1 MAGASFARF
10 EGKVA
15 LITGAASG
23 ICRAAAEVIA
33 AEGGTIAAVD
43 YDRELLDGALE
54 AFTAAG
60 GGPHHAYHA
69 NALERGEV
77 DAVVADAVE
86 RFGRIDILVNG
97 VGGSTA
103 IPNPGATVAELTLEE
118 WQTVLDFNLT
128 GTFLF
133 CHAVIPHMTRQ
144 GGGKIVNFSSRS
156 SRGRSPTSSS
166 AYATAKGGIIA
177 FTSKLAQEVGPA
189 GINVNAIAPAT
200 TMTERIRRVYER
212 RPPGSRERQIAAI
225 PLGRVAEPID
235 QANVVCFLA
244 SAHADF
250 VTGVTIDVTGGG

>member
-1 MAGASFARF
+1 MADTSFARF

-23 ICRAAAEVIA
+23 ICRSAAEIIA

-43 YDRELLDGALE
+43 NNKELLDGALE
-54 AFTAAG
+54 AFAAAG
-60 GGPHHAYHA
+60 GGEHHAYPA
-69 NALERGEV
+69 NALDQAEV
-77 DAVVADAVE
+77 DAAVADAVE
-86 RFGRIDILVNG
+86 RFGKIDILING
-97 VGGSTA
+97 VGGSTIIA
-103 IPNPGATVAELTLEE
+103 RRGATTDQLTLEE

-133 CHAVIPHMTRQ
+133 CSAVIPHMTRQ

-156 SRGRSPTSSS
+156 SRGRSPTSSA
-166 AYATAKGGIIA
+166 AYATAKGGIIS
-177 FTSKLAQEVGPA
+177 FTAKLATEVGPA

-200 TMTERIRRVYER
+200 TMTERIVREYEQ
-212 RPPGSRERQIAAI
+212 RPEGSRERQVAAI

-235 QANVVCFLA
+235 QANVACFLA
-244 SAHADF
+244 SSHADF

>member
-1 MAGASFARF
+1 MAEASFARF
-10 EGKVA
+10 QGKVA

-23 ICRAAAEVIA
+23 ICRASAEIIA

-43 YDRELLDGALE
+43 NNRELLDGAME

-60 GGPHHAYHA
+60 GGEHHPYHA
-69 NALERGEV
+69 NALVQAEV
-77 DAVVADAVE
+77 DAVVADVVG

-103 IPNPGATVAELTLEE
+103 IANPGATTEQLTLEE

-156 SRGRSPTSSS
+156 SRGRSPTSSA
-166 AYATAKGGIIA
+166 AYAAAKGGIIS
-177 FTSKLAQEVGPA
+177 FTSKLAMEVGPA

-200 TMTERIRRVYER
+200 TMTERIRLVYEG
-212 RPPGSRERQIAAI
+212 RPPGARERQIAAI
-225 PLGRVAEPID
+225 PLRRVAEPID

>member
-1 MAGASFARF
+1 MAEASFARF
-10 EGKVA
+10 QGKVA

-23 ICRAAAEVIA
+23 ICRASAEIIA

-43 YDRELLDGALE
+43 NNRELLDGAME

-60 GGPHHAYHA
+60 GGEHHPYHA
-69 NALERGEV
+69 NALVQAEV
-77 DAVVADAVE
+77 DAVVADVVG

-103 IPNPGATVAELTLEE
+103 IANPGATTEQLTLEE

-156 SRGRSPTSSS
+156 SRGRSPTSSA
-166 AYATAKGGIIA
+166 AYAAAKGGIIS
-177 FTSKLAQEVGPA
+177 FTSKLAMEVGPA

-200 TMTERIRRVYER
+200 TMTERIRLVYEQ
-212 RPPGSRERQIAAI
+212 RPPGARERQIAAI
-225 PLGRVAEPID
+225 PLRRVAEPID